1 MDEKDMNFVAIDFE
15 HVTELQAICQVGY
28 VVVKKGEVVDEQEYL
43 INPLVGDFSD
53 CPATK
58 YVHHIKPEDVTDAE
72 TFRTFWERFIEQYG
86 NETWVF
92 HNAVSD
98 ISALKKNLCHAGLCE
113 QVNRIPHYID
123 TMALYGGRSLMESI
137 EMYGFE
143 FEELHEALYD
153 AHACAYLY
161 VNYLNGNYEK
171 FNEAHPT
178 KQQTIAS
185 YKRKKIDHD
194 ILQQDLTHADH
205 NNPFYDKK
213 VVITGSLDAY
223 PERNELARMLKDAGA
238 DVNTTI
244 SRKTNYVIMGKD
256 AGPSK
261 MKKIEE
267 LKQNG
272 CPIEVIDEEKLKEM
286 LNYKSQ

>member
-1 MDEKDMNFVAIDFE
+1 MNIEEINFVAIDFE

-28 VVVKKGEVVDEQEYL
+28 VVVKEGDIVEEKEYL

-53 CPATK
+53 CPATR
-58 YVHHIKPEDVTDAE
+58 YVHHIKPEDVAHAE
-72 TFRTFWERFIEQYG
+72 TFRTFWECFIEQYG

-92 HNAVSD
+92 HNAASD

-113 QVNRIPHYID
+113 QVNRIPSYVD
-123 TMALYGGRSLMESI
+123 TMSLYEGRSLKDSI

-143 FEELHEALYD
+143 FEELHQALYD

-161 VNYLNGNYEK
+161 VNYLNGNYQK
-171 FNEAHPT
+171 YNEAHPT
-178 KQQTIAS
+178 NQQKIAS
-185 YKRKKIDHD
+185 YKKKRIDHD
-194 ILQQDLTHADH
+194 ILQQDLTHAAP

-213 VVITGSLDAY
+213 VVITGTFDDYS
-223 PERNELARMLKDAGA
+223 ERNELARMLKDAGA
-238 DVNTTI
+238 DVNTSI
-244 SRKTNYVIMGKD
+244 SRKTDYVIMGKD

-267 LKQNG
+267 LKLNG
-272 CPIEVIDEEKLKEM
+272 CPIVVIDEEKLKEM
-286 LNYKSQ
+286 LNFKS

>member
-1 MDEKDMNFVAIDFE
+1 MDNKEMNFVAIDFE

-28 VVVKKGEVVDEQEYL
+28 VVFKEGKEVEEKEYL

-58 YVHHIKPEDVTDAE
+58 YVHHIKPEDVANAE
-72 TFRTFWERFIEQYG
+72 TFRTFWERFIAQYG

-92 HNAVSD
+92 HNAESD
-98 ISALKKNLCHAGLCE
+98 LSALKKNLCHAGICE
-113 QVNRIPHYID
+113 QVSRIPPYVD
-123 TMALYGGRSLMESI
+123 TMKLYDERSLKDSM
-137 EMYGFE
+137 EMYGFK
-143 FEELHEALYD
+143 FEERHQALYD
-153 AHACAYLY
+153 AKACAFLYITYLQGDY
-161 VNYLNGNYEK
+161 QY

-178 KQQTIAS
+178 NQQKIAS
-185 YKRKKIDHD
+185 FKKKKIDHD
-194 ILQQDLTHADH
+194 ILQQDLTNADPNH
-205 NNPFYDKK
+205 PFYDKK

-238 DVNTTI
+238 DVNTSI
-244 SRKTNYVIMGKD
+244 SSKTDYVIMGKN

-286 LNYKSQ
+286 LNQKQE

>member
-1 MDEKDMNFVAIDFE
+1 MNKEEINFVAIDFK
-15 HVTELQAICQVGY
+15 HVTELQAICQFGY
-28 VVVKKGEVVDEQEYL
+28 VVVKEGDVVDEQEYL

-53 CPATK
+53 CPATR
-58 YVHHIKPEDVTDAE
+58 YFHHIKPEDVADAI
-72 TFRTFWERFIEQYG
+72 TFRTFWEQFIEQYG

-92 HNAVSD
+92 YNTASD

-113 QVNRIPHYID
+113 QVSRIPSYVD
-123 TMALYGGRSLMESI
+123 TMKLYDERSLKESI

-143 FEELHEALYD
+143 FEERHKALHD

-194 ILQQDLTHADH
+194 ILQQDLTHADQNH
-205 NNPFYDKK
+205 PFYDKK
-213 VVITGSLDAY
+213 VVITGSFDTY
-223 PERNELARMLKDAGA
+223 PKRNELARMLKDSGA
-238 DVNTTI
+238 DVNTSI
-244 SRKTNYVIMGKD
+244 SSKTDYVIMGKD

-261 MKKIEE
+261 MKKIDE

-272 CPIEVIDEEKLKEM
+272 YTIEVIDEEKLKEM
-286 LNYKSQ
+286 LNYKS